1 MAQHSYGLTSDWPER
16 QIFQVIQMESGGYL
30 VQLKNVSTSDTVR
43 VLIRI
48 DTLARAQGMYFQ
60 PCWNGWLL
68 TDEQLTW
75 FSLRWGHM
83 TPDQL
88 LCLTQSNV

>member
-1 MAQHSYGLTSDWPER
+1 VAQHSPGLTLDWRNR
-16 QIFQVIQMESGGYL
+16 QSFHVIQMESGHYL
-30 VQLKNVSTSDTVR
+30 VQLKNVSMSDTVR
-43 VLIRI
+43 VLNQI
-48 DTLARAQGMYFQ
+48 DALSRSQGMYFQ

-83 TPDQL
+83 NMDQL
-88 LCLTQSNV
+88 LCL